1 MHEFLSEVIGQ
12 DNALTI
18 LSKIYISKRIPHAFL
33 FKGIEGIG
41 KHFTA
46 IQFLKLLN
54 NNNQKII
61 RQINNLEEP
70 FVKLIF
76 PLPRGKNETNF
87 DLPMG
92 KLSDEI
98 IEDIQNQIK
107 LKSRNPYYRI
117 SIKDTNNIKINSIR
131 EINKF
136 ISLNYDDIN
145 YRAIIIDEAEKM
157 SIEAQN
163 AFLKNL
169 EEPPAGIIYFL
180 ITSQPEQLLST
191 IKSRCWQIEFNQ
203 LDFEKIELIL
213 NSYFKYETSKIKKTI
228 PFANGSV
235 SNASFLIENDIDLF
249 LKKTIL
255 ILRYALARK
264 YFTAS
269 QEFRSIIELNLNQ
282 TQNFQ
287 IMIDFIIEWFKD
299 TLFAKYE
306 YDNICF
312 IEHRDTLLKFN
323 SRFPNANINKVIRK
337 LNEFKNAPK
346 RNINLNLLIMLVI
359 FEVSS
364 IGLKSNEY

>member
-1 MHEFLSEVIGQ
+1 MHEYLSEVLGQ
-12 DNALTI
+12 DNSLKI
-18 LSKIYISKRIPHAFL
+18 LSKIYSSKRIPHAFL

-54 NNNQKII
+54 NKNQKII
-61 RQINNLEEP
+61 NQIDKLEEP
-70 FVKLIF
+70 LIKMIF

-87 DLPMG
+87 DSPIG
-92 KLSDEI
+92 KLSEEI

-107 LKSRNPYYRI
+107 LKSKNPYFKI
-117 SIKDTNNIKINSIR
+117 SINEANNIKINSIR

-136 ISLNYDDIN
+136 VSLNYDDLQ
-145 YRAIIIDEAEKM
+145 YRAIIINEADKM

-169 EEPPAGIIYFL
+169 EEPPSGIIYFL
-180 ITSQPEQLLST
+180 ITSQPDQLLST
-191 IKSRCWQIEFNQ
+191 IKSRCWQIQFNH
-203 LDFEKIELIL
+203 LDFKTIEVIL
-213 NSYFKYETSKIKKTI
+213 NNYFKFETSKINKTI

-235 SNASFLIENDIDLF
+235 SNASFLIKNDIDLF
-249 LKKTIL
+249 LRKTIL

-269 QEFRSIIELNLNQ
+269 QEFRSVIELNLNQ

-287 IMIDFIIEWFKD
+287 IMVDFIIEWFKD
-299 TLFAKYE
+299 TFLIKYQN
-306 YDNICF
+306 DDICF
-312 IEHRDTLLKFN
+312 IEHRDTLIKFN
-323 SRFPNANINKVIRK
+323 SRFANANINKIIRK
-337 LNEFKNAPK
+337 LNEFKNAPN

-359 FEVSS
+359 FEISS